1 MPYFYIY
8 FTWPWMQRPENKLQP
23 TENCCNNQGS
33 FPEQSWVAALCASW
47 GFWIPFPI
55 SSGGILEEENIHL
68 CKGNLCW
75 EEEFISLF
83 YLFLSSIIYSG
94 QRIKTV
100 GFWQC
105 LMFYINSI
113 GKSLWQ
119 QTLTLPEYL
128 HSTYCYFTRSI
139 FFFFRKIDI
148 ETKYCSSTANLSAE
162 EEVDNLTVFQ
172 SKALK
177 DTPSSLEHENCTH
190 LAVFSPALGKSD
202 RFTCLNYRLSST
214 LTHHPSTP
222 AHRLDFTPGKT
233 TTQELFPLDLLVGK
247 V

>member
-1 MPYFYIY
+1 
-8 FTWPWMQRPENKLQP
+8 MQRPENRLQP
-23 TENCCNNQGS
+23 TESCCNNQGS
-33 FPEQSWVAALCASW
+33 FPEQSWVAALCPSW
-47 GFWIPFPI
+47 GFWIPFTI

-83 YLFLSSIIYSG
+83 YLFLSSIIYWS
-94 QRIKTV
+94 QRAKTI

-119 QTLTLPEYL
+119 QILTLRQYL
-128 HSTYCYFTRSI
+128 HSTYCYSTRT
-139 FFFFRKIDI
+139 FFFFLEKQTLRQNVAIIQQTFQLRK
-148 ETKYCSSTANLSAE
+148 A
-162 EEVDNLTVFQ
+162 VFW

-177 DTPSSLEHENCTH
+177 DAASSLEHENCTH
-190 LAVFSPALGKSD
+190 LAVFSPAIGKTD
-202 RFTCLNYRLSST
+202 RFTCLNYRLSSI
-214 LTHHPSTP
+214 LTHHPSTA

-233 TTQELFPLDLLVGK
+233 TTQELFPLDLLVWK